1 MRRFPTMAARLAL
14 CAGVALLAGCQS
26 NKMQS
31 AWELIQQ
38 QQQEQALMRQSE
50 DDYATDRQP
59 TEPQL
64 MLTLIRESQAQGR
77 YFASLAYI
85 DAYRQRFGETDELA
99 ALQAE
104 ALRRTG
110 QQEHSVAV
118 YRKLLNGPQAA
129 QGWHGLGLLAGAQG
143 DYALAAQNIDRAVQL
158 APTNA
163 QMLGD
168 LGYARLR
175 AGDIAG
181 ARVPLGKA
189 AELDPANTKVLAN
202 MALLLMMEG
211 NAVQA
216 QRLMD
221 QAGLGQEARSQI
233 YQLANEMQFRA
244 HAAPPAS
251 AGAGAA
257 PVVRDMERPA
267 PERQVT
273 QVSSGR
279 DVVMPMLQPVMDR
292 MINPPM
298 VQ

>member
-1 MRRFPTMAARLAL
+1 
-14 CAGVALLAGCQS
+14 
-26 NKMQS
+26 
-31 AWELIQQ
+31 
-38 QQQEQALMRQSE
+38 
-50 DDYATDRQP
+50 
-59 TEPQL
+59 
-64 MLTLIRESQAQGR
+64 
-77 YFASLAYI
+77 
-85 DAYRQRFGETDELA
+85 
-99 ALQAE
+99 
-104 ALRRTG
+104 
-110 QQEHSVAV
+110 
-118 YRKLLNGPQAA
+118 
-129 QGWHGLGLLAGAQG
+129 
-143 DYALAAQNIDRAVQL
+143 DRAVQL

-233 YQLANEMQFRA
+233 YQRAAEMQFRA
-244 HAAPPAS
+244 HAANCAS

-279 DVVMPMLQPVMDR
+279 DVVRPMLQPVMDR